1 MILSLIKGVC
11 ARQGMNPAM
20 QEMLGQ
26 FDMNSPEL
34 KEQLDSLGTS
44 PDQVN
49 LVY

>member
-1 MILSLIKGVC
+1 
-11 ARQGMNPAM
+11 MNPAM

-44 PDQVN
+44 PDQVSHFKC
-49 LVY
+49 LTSFRVLD

>member
-1 MILSLIKGVC
+1 MCG
-11 ARQGMNPAM
+11 AQGMNPAM

-44 PDQVN
+44 PDQVRHPPGPHF
-49 LVY
+49 